1 MILRFPLLRQALQL
15 LALLLFASLTMRAQ
29 VNRRPGSPP
38 SVVQQ
43 QPQLPESMALRIE
56 ADQVTAEVRNA
67 PLHKVLEE
75 IASRTGVIFEISTE
89 LNPLVSI
96 SLFRVGL
103 QESIQRIV
111 AAGDSIFYFDRDAA
125 GLQKI
130 KLVRIFPRGMKG
142 RSGGLVFI
150 GTGVPTIT
158 GLDAIESPEQALKA
172 LSESPEIETKEKA
185 IEVLVAAKGEVAVQA
200 LMKALSDPAPEILVA
215 AIDGLAHMG
224 ARASLPQILSAL
236 NHDHPGVRQSAVE
249 AVALLGSS
257 QNIKDL
263 RPLSQDKDAAV
274 ASAAEMAI
282 RKLSSESTR
291 QP

>member
-1 MILRFPLLRQALQL
+1 
-15 LALLLFASLTMRAQ
+15 
-29 VNRRPGSPP
+29 
-38 SVVQQ
+38 
-43 QPQLPESMALRIE
+43 MAVRIE

-67 PLHKVLEE
+67 PLHKVLVEF
-75 IASRTGVIFEISTE
+75 ASRAGVIFEVSTE
-89 LNPLVSI
+89 FNPLVSI

-103 QESIQRIV
+103 QEAIQRIV
-111 AAGDSIFYFDRDAA
+111 AAGDSIFYFERDAA
-125 GLQKI
+125 GQQRI
-130 KLVRIFPRGMKG
+130 KVVRIFPRGMKG
-142 RSGGLVFI
+142 RSGGLLYI

-158 GLDAIESPEQALKA
+158 GRDAIESPEQALKA

-200 LMKALSDPAPEILVA
+200 LTKALSDPAPEILVA
-215 AIDGLAHMG
+215 ALDGLAHIG
-224 ARASLPQILSAL
+224 ARAALPQILPAL
-236 NHDHPGVRQSAVE
+236 NHNHPGVRQSAVE
-249 AVALLGSS
+249 AVALLGSP